1 MKKRYNND
9 AMRLVSLCVN
19 ECACVRVCACV
30 CECMYACVYITVC
43 ACVLCACVLCACV
56 VCVCLYMYVC
66 VWGEGSLWDIIIS

>member
-19 ECACVRVCACV
+19 SVRV
-30 CECMYACVYITVC
+30 
-43 ACVLCACVLCACV
+43 CV
-56 VCVCLYMYVC
+56 VCVCCVRVLCVCLCMCVC